1 MLRAVKTLVKTYWRP
16 RYFVVCWHQDWCNC
30 LLIIEVGHNRCET
43 LSLTLQPGSNSM
55 QAERKQLRDTLI
67 FSATMLHIF
76 GFVSLYIMGRVKKIW
91 SRIALDRQAK
101 IMTWTDSAICVIV
114 SYCCLIHEYRLR
126 YFFLCQVGN
135 IFIQLMRI
143 YPTII

>member
-16 RYFVVCWHQDWCNC
+16 RYFVVCWHRDWCNC

-76 GFVSLYIMGRVKKIW
+76 GFISLDIMERFQTIC
-91 SRIALDRQAK
+91 SRIAFDRQAR
-101 IMTWTDSAICVIV
+101 IMTSTDWETWVII
-114 SYCCLIHEYRLR
+114 SYCCLIHEYTSR

-135 IFIQLMRI
+135 IFIQLIRI
-143 YPTII
+143 YGTII